1 MTTIAAVNSPSI
13 RHGEFVR
20 LQIGNPVSATYTF
33 CNAAAPITVG
43 GITFTNL
50 GILLSVG
57 NVQQDIKATSNDMT
71 ISLTGINPAMV
82 SLILGSSIKGSLVE
96 IWRGF
101 FDSDNQIITTPT
113 TQFIKRYQGIINN
126 ISIKEDWNDQIRSRI
141 ATCSLSCSSMRRIL
155 ENRISGVKTNTKS
168 WQFVYPG
175 DTSMDRVAQ
184 IANTYFDFGKLPQT
198 ETISSD
204 PSTLLPESGGA
215 PGQGG

>member
-1 MTTIAAVNSPSI
+1 MTTIAAVSSPSI

-20 LQIGNPVSATYTF
+20 LQIGNPVTATYTF

-71 ISLTGINPAMV
+71 VSLTGINPAMV
-82 SLILGSSIKGSLVE
+82 SLILGTNIKGSLVE

-101 FDSDNQIITTPT
+101 FDSNNQIITTPT

-126 ISIKEDWNDQIRSRI
+126 ISIKEDWNEEIRSRV

-168 WQFVYPG
+168 WQFVYPN

-184 IANTYFDFGKLPQT
+184 IANTYFDFGKSPRT
-198 ETISSD
+198 ETTSVD
-204 PSTLLPESGGA
+204 PSTMPAESGAA